1 MIPSAGR
8 EGETVIQLGELV
20 MILDLHRQGLGV
32 SAIARRVGIDRK
44 TVRKYIERG
53 LEPPSYGPRQPRARR
68 REPFEAYLRQR
79 IAAYPGLT
87 ASRLLREIREHGYTG
102 GYTAVTDFLREVRP
116 SPTPP
121 FEVRFET
128 PAGEQAQVD
137 FAHFEVIFTD
147 EPSAMR
153 IVWLFSMVLGYSRL
167 IWARFVAH
175 QDLQTVLRCHM
186 AGFAA
191 LGGVP
196 RQILYDRM
204 KTAVIGEDDQ
214 AHIVYNRALI
224 DFAGH
229 YGFHPKACRPY
240 RAKTKGKVER
250 PFRYIR
256 EDFFLARGFRNLD
269 DLNAQLAHWLRTVAN
284 PRVHATTQR
293 VVNEAFA
300 EEKLVLQPL
309 PLVPF
314 RAVLKLERRVSHE
327 GMVSVGGNL
336 YSVPDATRKRVV
348 EVHSLADEIR
358 IYEAD
363 RLIAVHPVL
372 EGHHQR
378 HLAPGHRRIPT
389 SRAAVEV
396 AAIPIGRAGDVV
408 ARRSL
413 DFYEAVARRLAAE
426 SSRS

>member
-1 MIPSAGR
+1 M
-8 EGETVIQLGELV
+8 IQLGELV
-20 MILDLHRQGLGV
+20 MILDLHRQGLSV

-44 TVRKYIERG
+44 TARKYIERG
-53 LEPPSYGPRQPRARR
+53 LEPPSYGPRQPRARQL
-68 REPFEAYLRQR
+68 EPFEAYLRQR
-79 IAAYPGLT
+79 VAAYPGLT
-87 ASRLLREIREHGYTG
+87 ASRLMREIREHGYVG
-102 GYTAVTDFLREVRP
+102 GYSAVTDFLREVRP
-116 SPTPP
+116 SPVPP

-128 PAGEQAQVD
+128 PPGEQAQVD
-137 FAHFEVIFTD
+137 FAQFQVIFTD
-147 EPSAMR
+147 EPSAPR
-153 IVWLFSMVLGYSRL
+153 IVWLFSLVLGYSRL

-186 AGFAA
+186 AAFAA

-196 RQILYDRM
+196 REILYDRM

-256 EDFFLARGFRNLD
+256 EDFFLARSFRNLD
-269 DLNAQLAHWLRTVAN
+269 DLNAQLAHWLGTVAN
-284 PRVHATTQR
+284 PRVHATTRR

-300 EEKLVLQPL
+300 EEKLQSL

-314 RAVLKLERRVSHE
+314 SAVLKLERRVSHE
-327 GMVSVGGNL
+327 GMVSVGGNF

-348 EVHSLADEIR
+348 EVHSLANEIR
-358 IYEAD
+358 IFEAG

-378 HLAPGHRRIPT
+378 RLAPGHRKLPT
-389 SRAAVEV
+389 QRATAE
-396 AAIPIGRAGDVV
+396 AAAMPIGRAGDVV

-413 DFYEAVARRLAAE
+413 DFYDAVARRLAAE
-426 SSRS
+426 GRQP

>member
-1 MIPSAGR
+1 MIPSAVAG
-8 EGETVIQLGELV
+8 GGTVIQLGELV
-20 MILDLHRQGLGV
+20 MILDLHRQGLNV

-53 LEPPSYGPRQPRARR
+53 LEPPSYGPRKPRARQLER
-68 REPFEAYLRQR
+68 FEAYLRR
-79 IAAYPGLT
+79 RVTAYPGLT
-87 ASRLLREIREHGYTG
+87 GSRLLREIREHGYTG
-102 GYTAVTDFLREVRP
+102 GYTAVTDFLREARP

-153 IVWLFSMVLGYSRL
+153 VVWLFSMVLGYSRL

-186 AGFAA
+186 AAFAA

-269 DLNAQLAHWLRTVAN
+269 DLNAQLAHWLGTVAN

-327 GMVSVGGNL
+327 GMVSIGGNL

-372 EGHHQR
+372 EGRHQR
-378 HLAPGHRRIPT
+378 RLAPSHRRIST
-389 SRAAVEV
+389 SGAAVEV